1 VCEEREVP
9 RKAEYSTE
17 QVHICFISCTPD
29 SEYKGEK
36 NMTEP
41 LSDGEKNPHLSVKWI
56 GTEAVCDMYL
66 TDDQWATHSGS
77 VSAPEQI

>member
-1 VCEEREVP
+1 MCHYESIIEHIKRKQKASHILKVCEEREVP

-41 LSDGEKNPHLSVKWI
+41 LSDGEKNPHLSVK
-56 GTEAVCDMYL
+56 
-66 TDDQWATHSGS
+66 
-77 VSAPEQI
+77 